1 MNQRDVLRAAPL
13 ALDLADQSAQI
24 DGRPIELGP
33 KVFALLKALMEAP
46 QRVVTKEE
54 LIDKVWDGRFVS
66 DAVLTTGMKELRRA
80 LGDDAKEPVYIAT
93 VHGRGYR
100 FLKPVET
107 QAGAA
112 EAAEAVETP
121 DAFAAATWAPL
132 LPATPEKGKR
142 FAWLPQSAAVA
153 AVLLIV
159 LVGLAAPLLGKGT
172 LGVAS
177 AAPKV
182 ASLAVLPFEDL
193 SPARDQGYFADG
205 VSEEILNVLM
215 SVEGLTTSSRTSSF
229 AYRDRKDLTAPQIA
243 GLLGVDHVLEGSVR
257 ADGKIVRIR
266 VRLVEAQSGRTA
278 WSRDYERELSVENV
292 FQIESEVAERVVS
305 QLRTSLANG
314 LGAQDARART
324 AASGTSNLRAY
335 DLYLRARVN
344 LIERGDDEKG
354 IEMMREATLLDP
366 KFARAWELLAALLF
380 VSGDDRMVWPEGVI
394 AVERALELDPSL
406 SLAHAVNGMM
416 HTYSEPVDWET
427 GIASLEKAIALDP
440 KNTTAL
446 LWLGNEMHK
455 LGYLDRAQDLLERC
469 LKLDPAYDGCRQH
482 LSFVLH
488 MRGKTEQALV
498 EHRRLLRDGVKPRH
512 TMFVQA
518 LLARGED
525 GLVREE
531 LARVPRRS
539 LMPESILSA
548 LRSRPKDMEPVL
560 KDLRAWTLEGPWR
573 YLIYPVILELGA
585 YELYAPVPSS
595 NFALWLPETPE
606 FRKSAEFKWFVRT
619 MGIEAYWR
627 KHGFPEQCWPVEQDD
642 FSCA

>member
-1 MNQRDVLRAAPL
+1 MRAAPL

-24 DGRPIELGP
+24 DSRPIELGP

-54 LIDKVWDGRFVS
+54 LIETVWDGRFVS
-66 DAVLTTGMKELRRA
+66 DAVLTTAMKELRRA
-80 LGDDAKEPVYIAT
+80 LGDDAKEPAYIAT

-100 FLKPVET
+100 FLKPVEV
-107 QAGAA
+107 QADTTDAPMEYTPAVKKPRVSAA
-112 EAAEAVETP
+112 
-121 DAFAAATWAPL
+121 
-132 LPATPEKGKR
+132 PAKTKR
-142 FAWLPQSAAVA
+142 FAWLPQSGAVI

-159 LVGLAAPLLGKGT
+159 VVGLAAPLLGKGT
-172 LGVAS
+172 LGVTT

-182 ASLAVLPFEDL
+182 ASVAVLPFEDL
-193 SPARDQGYFADG
+193 SPGRDQAYFADG

-215 SVEGLTTSSRTSSF
+215 SVDGLNTASRTSSF
-229 AYRDRKDLTAPQIA
+229 AYRGRTDLTAPQIA
-243 GLLGVDHVLEGSVR
+243 GLLGVDHVLEGSIR

-266 VRLVEAQSGRTA
+266 VRLVDASSGRTA

-292 FQIESEVAERVVS
+292 FLIESEVAERVVS
-305 QLRTSLANG
+305 QLRTSLASG

-335 DLYLRARVN
+335 DLYLRARSH

-354 IEMMREATLLDP
+354 IEMVREATELDP
-366 KFARAWELLAALLF
+366 HFARAWELLAALLF
-380 VSGDDRMVWPEGVI
+380 VSGDDRLVWPEGVS
-394 AVERALELDPSL
+394 AVNRALELDPSL

-427 GIASLEKAIALDP
+427 GIAELEKAIALDP

-455 LGYLDRAQDLLERC
+455 LGYLDRSQQLLERC

-482 LSFVLH
+482 LSWVLH

-498 EHRRLLRDGVKPRH
+498 EHKRLLRDGGKPRH
-512 TMFVQA
+512 TMLLQA
-518 LLARGED
+518 LLARGDET
-525 GLVREE
+525 LVREE
-531 LARVPRRS
+531 IARVPRRS
-539 LMPESILSA
+539 LMPESVLSA
-548 LRSRPKDMEPVL
+548 LRSRPKNMEPVL

-606 FRKSAEFKWFVRT
+606 FRKSDEFKWFVRT
-619 MGIEAYWR
+619 MSIEAYWR
-627 KHGFPEQCWPVEQDD
+627 KHGFPEQCWPVDQTD
-642 FSCA
+642 FACA

>member
-1 MNQRDVLRAAPL
+1 MRAAPL

-54 LIDKVWDGRFVS
+54 LIETVWDGRFVS
-66 DAVLTTGMKELRRA
+66 DAVLTTAIKELRRA
-80 LGDDAKEPVYIAT
+80 LGDDAKEPAYIAT

-100 FLKPVET
+100 FLKPVEI
-107 QAGAA
+107 QADAADAPMEYTPVAEKAYGAVA
-112 EAAEAVETP
+112 
-121 DAFAAATWAPL
+121 
-132 LPATPEKGKR
+132 PEKSKR
-142 FAWLPQSAAVA
+142 FAWLPQSAAVI

-159 LVGLAAPLLGKGT
+159 VVGLAAPLLGKGT
-172 LGVAS
+172 LGVATV
-177 AAPKV
+177 APKV
-182 ASLAVLPFEDL
+182 ASVAVLPFEDL
-193 SPARDQGYFADG
+193 SPGQDQAYFADG

-215 SVEGLTTSSRTSSF
+215 SVDGLTTASRTSSF
-229 AYRDRKDLTAPQIA
+229 AYRDRTDLTAPQIA
-243 GLLGVDHVLEGSVR
+243 GMLGVDHVLEGSIR

-266 VRLVEAQSGRTA
+266 VRLVDASSGRTA
-278 WSRDYERELSVENV
+278 WSRDYERQLSVENV
-292 FQIESEVAERVVS
+292 FLIESEVAERVVS
-305 QLRTSLANG
+305 QLRTSLASG

-324 AASGTSNLRAY
+324 ASSGTSNLRAY
-335 DLYLRARVN
+335 DLYLRARAH

-354 IEMMREATLLDP
+354 IEMVREATALDP
-366 KFARAWELLAALLF
+366 NFARAWELLAALLF
-380 VSGDDRMVWPEGVI
+380 VSGDDRLVWPEGVT
-394 AVERALELDPSL
+394 AVERALQLDPSL

-455 LGYLDRAQDLLERC
+455 LGYLPRSKELLERC

-488 MRGKTEQALV
+488 MIGQTEQALV
-498 EHRRLLRDGVKPRH
+498 EHKRLLRDGAKPRH

-518 LLARGED
+518 MLARGEEA
-525 GLVREE
+525 LVRED

-539 LMPESILSA
+539 LMPESILAA
-548 LRSRPKDMEPVL
+548 LRSRPKDMKPVL
-560 KDLRAWTLEGPWR
+560 NDLRAWTLEGPWR

-585 YELYAPVPSS
+585 YELYAAVPSS

-606 FRKSAEFKWFVRT
+606 FRKSDEFKWFVRT
-619 MGIEAYWR
+619 MSIEAYWR
-627 KHGFPEQCWPVEQDD
+627 KHGFPEQCWPVDQTD
-642 FSCA
+642 FACT

>member
-1 MNQRDVLRAAPL
+1 MNQRTVWRAAPL

-54 LIDKVWDGRFVS
+54 LIEKVWDGRFVS
-66 DAVLTTGMKELRRA
+66 DAVLTTGVKELRRA

-107 QAGAA
+107 QADEDPAPMEYTPAA
-112 EAAEAVETP
+112 DKTYETIP
-121 DAFAAATWAPL
+121 PVAKA
-132 LPATPEKGKR
+132 KR
-142 FAWLPQSAAVA
+142 FAWLPQSAAVI

-159 LVGLAAPLLGKGT
+159 VVGLAAPLLGKGT
-172 LGVAS
+172 LGVA

-182 ASLAVLPFEDL
+182 ASVAVLPFEDL

-215 SVEGLTTSSRTSSF
+215 SVDGLTTSSRTSSF
-229 AYRDRKDLTAPQIA
+229 AYRNRTDLTAPQIA
-243 GLLGVDHVLEGSVR
+243 GLLGVDHILEGSIR
-257 ADGKIVRIR
+257 ADGKLVRIR
-266 VRLVEAQSGRTA
+266 VRLVEARTGRTS

-292 FQIESEVAERVVS
+292 FMIESEVAERVVS
-305 QLRTSLANG
+305 QLRTSLASG

-324 AASGTSNLRAY
+324 ASSGTDNLRAY

-354 IEMMREATLLDP
+354 IEMVREATELDP
-366 KFARAWELLAALLF
+366 NFARAWELLAALLF
-380 VSGDDRMVWPEGVI
+380 VSGDDRLVWPEGVT
-394 AVERALELDPSL
+394 AVDRALQLDPSL
-406 SLAHAVNGMM
+406 SLANAVNGMM

-427 GIASLEKAIALDP
+427 GIASLEKAVTLDP

-455 LGYLDRAQDLLERC
+455 LGYLDRSQELLERC

-482 LSFVLH
+482 LSWVLH
-488 MRGKTEQALV
+488 MRGNTEQALV
-498 EHRRLLRDGVKPRH
+498 EHNRLLRDGVKPRH

-518 LLARGED
+518 LLARGEEA
-525 GLVREE
+525 LVREE

-539 LMPESILSA
+539 LVPESIVSA
-548 LRSRPKDMEPVL
+548 LRSRPKNMEPVL

-573 YLIYPVILELGA
+573 YLIYPIILELGA

-606 FRKSAEFKWFVRT
+606 FRKSEEFKWFVRT
-619 MGIEAYWR
+619 MKIESYWR
-627 KHGFPEQCWPVEQDD
+627 KHGFPEQCWPNGTDD